1 VIGTGQPQVSGITPA
16 PAAAPIT
23 GAARQVGGCDRRALL
38 VAVLVLAAGG
48 CATVDP
54 WEDARLESEVKARLV
69 AEKGANLTR
78 LGVASR
84 KAVVYLSGIVRSAD
98 EKARAEALA
107 RDVKGVRRI
116 VSTVEVHP
124 AAE

>member
-1 VIGTGQPQVSGITPA
+1 VDATV
-16 PAAAPIT
+16 
-23 GAARQVGGCDRRALL
+23 RALL

-84 KAVVYLSGIVRSAD
+84 KAVVYLSGIVRSAG